1 MGQNTEK
8 KSNEKMIISANQ
20 PYFFP
25 FPGFF
30 HKAHLSDVFVILDNV
45 QFPRGTTWITR
56 NRFKNNQGTLWMTV
70 PVKKKGLGLQNINA
84 VRICHDGRWAKK
96 HLDSLKSAYA
106 RAPCYKDHLSF
117 VEGLF
122 LSRFDKLIDL
132 NLKIIRYLMKHLRI
146 DTKVILLSELGIQA
160 RGDQLLIEICRKLG
174 APQFLA
180 QRAAGK
186 YLDADRFKAAGIRLT
201 DFKPPSLVYP
211 QLWGDFIPNL
221 STLDLVFNCGP
232 KAHDILTA
240 G

>member
-1 MGQNTEK
+1 
-8 KSNEKMIISANQ
+8 
-20 PYFFP
+20 
-25 FPGFF
+25 
-30 HKAHLSDVFVILDNV
+30 
-45 QFPRGTTWITR
+45 
-56 NRFKNNQGTLWMTV
+56 MTV
-70 PVKKKGLGLQNINA
+70 PVKKKGLGLQNIDA

-146 DTKVILLSELGIQA
+146 DTKVVLLSELGIQA

-174 APQFLA
+174 APRFLA
-180 QRAAGK
+180 QSAAGK

-221 STLDLVFNCGP
+221 SALDLVFNCGP
-232 KAHDILTA
+232 KAHDILTD